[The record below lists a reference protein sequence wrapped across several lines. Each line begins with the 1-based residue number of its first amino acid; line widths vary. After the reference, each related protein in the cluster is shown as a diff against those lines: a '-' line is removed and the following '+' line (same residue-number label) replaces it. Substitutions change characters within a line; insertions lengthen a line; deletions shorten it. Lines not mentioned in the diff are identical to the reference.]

1 MNINDY
7 VNSILKST
15 KESKTGIEF
24 DMRFDIVD
32 FIKRKLS
39 ETDMSQKK
47 LALMMNMKE
56 SQLTRILNAE
66 SNMTLE
72 TVARIFHAFDGRP
85 TIIEKQSIPDVVSE
99 DRIYIHQSVISQPS
113 RYLKNLIATTN

>member
-39 ETDMSQKK
+39 ETNMPQKK

-66 SNMTLE
+66 SNLTLE
-72 TVARIFHAFDGRP
+72 TVARIFHAFESRP
-85 TIIEKQSIPDVVSE
+85 TITEKQNISDVVSE
-99 DRIYIHQSVISQPS
+99 DCIYIQQPVISQPG
-113 RYLKNLIATTN
+113 RYLKNLIATAN